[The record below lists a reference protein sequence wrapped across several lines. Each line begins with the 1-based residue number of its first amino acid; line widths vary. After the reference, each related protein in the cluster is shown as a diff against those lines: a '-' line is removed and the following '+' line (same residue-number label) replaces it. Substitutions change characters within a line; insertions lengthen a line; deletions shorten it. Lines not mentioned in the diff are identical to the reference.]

1 MKRALWHID
10 KGDPRLSP
18 WRERLSQIE
27 NLPDSIDRLFAEI
40 QSVVHG
46 AERLGS
52 RLDPSQLELFAS
64 LHSSTDH
71 VIHIVRLSDGNRL
84 RGSWVEIVQQMREQA
99 GFLHEPLNE
108 FMCRMAERWLEQK
121 GIKIPFGDP
130 EAFLKSAADAGFVQI
145 ELDE

>member
-1 MKRALWHID
+1 MERALKPD
-10 KGDPRLSP
+10 RK
-18 WRERLSQIE
+18 
-27 NLPDSIDRLFAEI
+27 LPDSIDHLFAEI

-46 AERLGS
+46 VERAGS

-64 LHSSTDH
+64 LHSSTEQ

-99 GFLHEPLNE
+99 GFLHEPLIE
-108 FMCRMAERWLEQK
+108 FMRRMAERWLDKE
-121 GIKIPFGDP
+121 GIEIPFGDP

>member
-1 MKRALWHID
+1 M
-10 KGDPRLSP
+10 
-18 WRERLSQIE
+18 
-27 NLPDSIDRLFAEI
+27 
-40 QSVVHG
+40 HG
-46 AERLGS
+46 AERV
-52 RLDPSQLELFAS
+52 RPQLDPSQLELFTS
-64 LHSSTDH
+64 LHSPTDH

-99 GFLHEPLNE
+99 GFLHESLHE
-108 FMCRMAERWLEQK
+108 FMRRMAERWLEQK